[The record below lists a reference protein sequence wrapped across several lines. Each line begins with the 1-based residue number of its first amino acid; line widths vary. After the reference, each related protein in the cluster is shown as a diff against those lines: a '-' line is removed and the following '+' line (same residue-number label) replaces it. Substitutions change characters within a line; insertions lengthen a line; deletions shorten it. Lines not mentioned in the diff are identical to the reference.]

1 MLAQP
6 ANLDIAFEYAGLSA
20 RAGDLEA
27 AISTLERMLIFA
39 PGLPRL
45 QLELGVLYYR
55 LGAHETARSYF
66 QNAVAGPGV
75 PEAVKAR
82 VEPYLAAIEKRTA
95 GYEFGG
101 VVLTGLRYQTNA
113 NAAPTG
119 TVTIQGLP
127 FELDEEASGE
137 PDFNSFVSANLFYSR
152 DLQNQ
157 GDRFD
162 VNLTTYGAWFA
173 SRTELDTG
181 LAELRLGPVFDLERF
196 NIPNTDFGIH
206 GIGTGI
212 MLGEEPYLAGGGAGA
227 SMATLLGPRTR
238 LLVLNEYRREEYFDS
253 DFRPTSSDRSG

>member
-1 MLAQP
+1 MQQLEARRRVLFEAMLAQP

-113 NAAPTG
+113 NAAPSG

-127 FELDEEASGE
+127 FELTKRRRENPTSTASCR
-137 PDFNSFVSANLFYSR
+137 PIFSIRAIF
-152 DLQNQ
+152 
-157 GDRFD
+157 
-162 VNLTTYGAWFA
+162 
-173 SRTELDTG
+173 
-181 LAELRLGPVFDLERF
+181 
-196 NIPNTDFGIH
+196 
-206 GIGTGI
+206 
-212 MLGEEPYLAGGGAGA
+212 
-227 SMATLLGPRTR
+227 RTR
-238 LLVLNEYRREEYFDS
+238 ATALM
-253 DFRPTSSDRSG
+253 